1 MFMPIHLRAVPAE
14 AADTLVPV
22 LLDAD
27 EGEARVRATL
37 ADPAHSSYAVL
48 EGEALIGAAT
58 LRWEPEESE
67 IVYIAV
73 APERRGQG
81 VGKAIIALLL
91 DEARRHGTR
100 AVLVGT
106 ANSSLEN
113 IAFYQKC
120 GFRMDHVRRD
130 YFSYIQPPISEHG
143 IPMRDM
149 IVLRYDMSDMR

>member
-1 MFMPIHLRAVPAE
+1 MPIHLQATPPE
-14 AADTLVPV
+14 AIDKLVPI

-27 EGEARVRATL
+27 EGEDRVRATL
-37 ADPAHSSYAVL
+37 ADPAHSSYAAL
-48 EGEALIGAAT
+48 EGETLVGAAT
-58 LRWEPEESE
+58 LRWELEESE

-73 APERRGQG
+73 TLERRGQG
-81 VGKAIIALLL
+81 LGKAIIALLL
-91 DEARRHGTR
+91 DEARRRGTR

-120 GFRMDHVRRD
+120 GFRLDHVRRD
-130 YFSYIQPPISEHG
+130 YFNYIQPPISEHG

-149 IVLRYDMSDMR
+149 IILRYDMG